1 MIYKKAIF
9 MLIFTTTI
17 FTSVNFKLIPSEETL
32 AEVDLQSNIKS
43 NEMKEIVNNEQ
54 IIDVEQ
60 ISEKEK
66 IVKNE
71 EAANNEDMAE
81 NVVDSFNFE
90 PLSKEVISRIEGV
103 SWKNEAPVKLDD
115 LSYVKVL
122 YWGFDDKKH
131 TGELIVHKKVAE
143 EITQIFKELYEA
155 KFAIEK
161 MRLIDEYEANDDLSM
176 ADNNTSAFCFRE
188 VTGKKGTL
196 SKHSYGIAIDINPV
210 QNPYVKGDRISP
222 EAGKEYIDR
231 KNVRKGMIVKDDIC
245 YKAFKERGWI
255 WGGEWKTLKDYQHFQ
270 KTIDLNKE

>member
-17 FTSVNFKLIPSEETL
+17 FSSADFKLIPSEETL
-32 AEVDLQSNIKS
+32 AEIDLQSNTKS
-43 NEMKEIVNNEQ
+43 NEMREIINTEQ

-60 ISEKEK
+60 ILEKEK
-66 IVKNE
+66 IVEND
-71 EAANNEDMAE
+71 EADNDEDIVG
-81 NVVDSFNFE
+81 NVVDSFTFE
-90 PLSKEVISRIEGV
+90 PLSKEVISRIKGV
-103 SWKNEAPVKLDD
+103 SWKNGAPVKLDD
-115 LSYVKVL
+115 LSYVKVV
-122 YWGFDDKKH
+122 YWGFDNKEH
-131 TGELIVHKKVAE
+131 IGELVVHKKVAE

-161 MRLIDEYEANDDLSM
+161 MKLIDEYGASDDLSM

-188 VTGKKGTL
+188 VAGKKGTL

-210 QNPYVKGDRISP
+210 QNPYVKGKRISP
-222 EAGKEYIDR
+222 EAGKEYMDR
-231 KNVRKGMIVKDDIC
+231 VNVRKGMVVKNDIC

-270 KTIDLNKE
+270 KTIDLNK